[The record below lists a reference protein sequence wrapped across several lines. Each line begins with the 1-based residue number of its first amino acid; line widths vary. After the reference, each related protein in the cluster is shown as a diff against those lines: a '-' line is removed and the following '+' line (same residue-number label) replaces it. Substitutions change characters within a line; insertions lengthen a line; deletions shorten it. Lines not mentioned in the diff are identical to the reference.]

1 MKEVER
7 LKAILKELQDIHVD
21 EDSRDKMTLLLRDI
35 QKQTMELI
43 RRNEK

>member
-7 LKAILKELQDIHVD
+7 LKTILKELQDIHVD
-21 EDSRDKMTLLLRDI
+21 EKSKDDMTLLLRDI
-35 QKQTMELI
+35 QKQAMDLM

>member
-7 LKAILKELQDIHVD
+7 LKAVIRELQDIPVD
-21 EDSRDKMTLLLRDI
+21 EKTRDIKTLLLRDI
-35 QKQTMELI
+35 QKQAMELM